1 MLSTLSCH
9 LWTSYTYS
17 QYQYSCLILC
27 LLWLMFITIQTDK
40 LLTLYTLSLIPYLKY
55 NIIKID
61 CAAPSVIKLDAIT
74 FQVWSRVPMT
84 PFCWD
89 FCELVNLIMTV
100 LTSCWS
106 TTTQSE
112 PAMRMWL
119 VTYLPTLWNKSITA
133 VVLLFCHTETVRAE
147 ESCTLILV
155 CFATSFDHMQC
166 AKGACGVVESVV
178 CLCVN
183 CVKLWMD
190 FDDIF
195 WGQQLLWLFLEMIH

>member
-1 MLSTLSCH
+1 
-9 LWTSYTYS
+9 
-17 QYQYSCLILC
+17 
-27 LLWLMFITIQTDK
+27 
-40 LLTLYTLSLIPYLKY
+40 
-55 NIIKID
+55 
-61 CAAPSVIKLDAIT
+61 
-74 FQVWSRVPMT
+74 MT

-119 VTYLPTLWNKSITA
+119 VTYLTTLWNKSITA
-133 VVLLFCHTETVRAE
+133 VVLLFCHTKTVRAE

-190 FDDIF
+190 FGDIF
-195 WGQQLLWLFLEMIH
+195 WGQQLLWHPRHDWFWEWYTNPGPEYGSIQMTRSQSRHLYCLRWNCMLDTFLDKTNVINYRKCSGTSDNFQENLQHAGCFAIRLGVVCPLPSVLSA